1 MAHFKSLT
9 LIFSL
14 LSVVALGTIFFH
26 IVEGWGWIDSY
37 FFTVVTVSTVGYG
50 SLVPATVLG
59 KIAAT
64 VLIFFGLG
72 IFAVAIHEFAVYNM
86 RKREEEAEWLIARL
100 GHHSPP
106 HHLHHPHPHQHE
118 AEEEQEGDL
127 PAANEDDQPHGKHAP
142 AK

>member
-9 LIFSL
+9 LIVSL
-14 LSVVALGTIFFH
+14 LSVIALGTLFFH

-50 SLVPATVLG
+50 SLVPATILG
-59 KIAAT
+59 KVAAT

-86 RKREEEAEWLIARL
+86 RKREEEAGWLIARL
-100 GHHSPP
+100 GHTTPQ
-106 HHLHHPHPHQHE
+106 HHIHHPHEHETEE
-118 AEEEQEGDL
+118 AEEEGEL
-127 PAANEDDQPHGKHAP
+127 PVANEDDQPHGKHAP
-142 AK
+142 AE

>member
-14 LSVVALGTIFFH
+14 LSVIALGTVFFH
-26 IVEGWGWIDSY
+26 VVEGWGWIDSY

-86 RKREEEAEWLIARL
+86 RKREEEAQWLIARL
-100 GHHSPP
+100 GHNTPQHHI
-106 HHLHHPHPHQHE
+106 HHLHEHE
-118 AEEEQEGDL
+118 NQDAEEDGDL

-142 AK
+142 AE